1 MLILVRIVTAIAV
14 LAWIGVGALVG
25 LDYGMAEESTPRAQ
39 APALAVYASYLVP
52 VAGSALFCRAALF
65 IGGDDRIQIRRSL
78 AGGAMC
84 LLVWLVALVV
94 LTTST

>member
-1 MLILVRIVTAIAV
+1 MLVRIVTAIAV

-52 VAGSALFCRAALF
+52 
-65 IGGDDRIQIRRSL
+65 L
-78 AGGAMC
+78 AGGALFLRATLLVRDSDRIPVRRSVAGGVLC

-94 LTTST
+94 LTAST